1 MMSNDFEKAFGDFM
15 ERREYDQAEN
25 ALFAMVRIAFT
36 AGWLAAGGDPPQ
48 PQKKHAGNKTSPAS
62 YPSTRHIGNDRGNGA
77 TSWQRR
83 KNFGGNR
90 FCFTATARKS

>member
-48 PQKKHAGNKTSPAS
+48 PQKIFTLVHKTDLDPTAID
-62 YPSTRHIGNDRGNGA
+62 TDIG
-77 TSWQRR
+77 TE
-83 KNFGGNR
+83 
-90 FCFTATARKS
+90 